1 MWCDDL
7 KTIIIC
13 IFNIFWLMR
22 NDNKKGLCRQGK
34 PGMIFTDNDVQMG
47 ERSSREDL
55 ISFLYDIIK
64 VE

>member
-1 MWCDDL
+1 MRCGDL
-7 KTIIIC
+7 KTIIIG
-13 IFNIFWLMR
+13 IFNIFWLIR
-22 NDNKKGLCRQGK
+22 NNKKGLCRQGK